1 MTLSVRDL
9 TQISLMAALTFISG
23 FILIPMGPVPFTL
36 QTLFVLVTGLLL
48 KPRAALLAQVLH
60 VLLKLILG
68 GGQSVLSPSFGF
80 LFGFVL
86 AAWVMSAML
95 AKWENNSASYVKAT
109 IVGTGLI
116 YLIGLPYMALILNGY
131 LDADYSITQVFWT
144 GMGLFIPGDL
154 LKAGIAVLIA
164 VRMKKHIRL
173 FNESSFKR

>member
-48 KPRAALLAQVLH
+48 KPKAALLTQVLH
-60 VLLKLILG
+60 VVLKLVLG

-80 LFGFVL
+80 LFGFIL
-86 AAWVMSAML
+86 AAWVISRML
-95 AKWENNSASYVKAT
+95 LKWENNIVSYAKAT
-109 IVGTGLI
+109 IVGTFLT
-116 YLIGLPYMALILNGY
+116 YLIGMPYMALILNGY
-131 LDADYSITQVFWT
+131 LGAGYSITQVFWT

-154 LKAGIAVLIA
+154 VKAGLAVLIA
-164 VRMKKHIRL
+164 MRIRRHIPL
-173 FNESSFKR
+173 FN